1 MKVLYFDCFS
11 GISGDMT
18 VGALL
23 DLGINREKFVKEL
36 GKLKLPELKVKILKT
51 KKNGIE
57 GTDFSV
63 SMPHHHHHEHGGHGH
78 SHGRNLID
86 IEKIINK
93 SAIAAGAKLLA
104 VKIFREIGRAE
115 AKVHGTDINEIHF
128 HEVGALDSIAD
139 ITGAAICLDMLG
151 IEKVYSSALHD
162 GRGTIECAHG
172 IIPIPVPAVVEML
185 KGSKI
190 PLVQENVN
198 TEMVTPT
205 GAGIIKTISSG
216 FGNMPAMKIIAS
228 GYGFGKRDT
237 GGFNALRVIS
247 GETPDRAGTGDE
259 IVCLETNIDNM
270 TPEMLSFAMERI
282 FEAGAVDVFF
292 TPVYMKKNRPAVL
305 LTALT
310 NAENEAAVIEAVL
323 KHTSTLGIRRRVS
336 ERYCMERKMAAVE
349 TGYGPVKIKYAQNG
363 NIKKLSP
370 EYEDCRAIAIK
381 TGLTIKEVY
390 DMALALAPER
400 LKKTRVKK

>member
-1 MKVLYFDCFS
+1 
-11 GISGDMT
+11 
-18 VGALL
+18 
-23 DLGINREKFVKEL
+23 
-36 GKLKLPELKVKILKT
+36 
-51 KKNGIE
+51 
-57 GTDFSV
+57 
-63 SMPHHHHHEHGGHGH
+63 
-78 SHGRNLID
+78 
-86 IEKIINK
+86 
-93 SAIAAGAKLLA
+93 
-104 VKIFREIGRAE
+104 
-115 AKVHGTDINEIHF
+115 
-128 HEVGALDSIAD
+128 
-139 ITGAAICLDMLG
+139 
-151 IEKVYSSALHD
+151 
-162 GRGTIECAHG
+162 
-172 IIPIPVPAVVEML
+172 
-185 KGSKI
+185 
-190 PLVQENVN
+190 
-198 TEMVTPT
+198 
-205 GAGIIKTISSG
+205 
-216 FGNMPAMKIIAS
+216 
-228 GYGFGKRDT
+228 T